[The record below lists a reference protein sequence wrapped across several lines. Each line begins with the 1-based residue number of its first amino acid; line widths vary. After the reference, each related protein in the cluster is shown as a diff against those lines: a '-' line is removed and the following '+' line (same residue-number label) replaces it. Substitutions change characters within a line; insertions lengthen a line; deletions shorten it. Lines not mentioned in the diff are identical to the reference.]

1 MVAVYVA
8 AAHLIHGQGVSRA
21 YAGSAVGAAERVIA
35 ASVGLFGICGL
46 GLVRLALPERLRR
59 HEALWVLPVGACT
72 SGLALTALGFAAVPF
87 TASLIA
93 VIAAAAAVAVVAFRR
108 RPPSGATFGRRLE
121 EGRLAAWPLYL
132 GLLIVVLAIVPM
144 LRGPVPILHLHNGFP
159 TVEGTGSD
167 AHLAVGSAQFL
178 QHYYPTS
185 VHPEAPINLVPTVWR
200 SKFPIYYA
208 FAGVASLSGLAPYQV
223 ISTLAAMVMLAL
235 ACIGFYLLARDVLG
249 AGVGV
254 GLAAM
259 AIVALDRMV
268 LHTIVHPYFN
278 QTWGFATVPF
288 VIVLG
293 WWSVRTAGQRSR
305 GGLVL
310 TALFLLVCTL
320 AYPLAGPIP
329 ALAIALFWLGDRRD
343 RRRRGEPVRPLRPR
357 ALTARVYRGR
367 RSLLW
372 MVPLGVALLIPLAAA
387 AAKVS
392 NAIQLLVGG
401 GSLRSWGGDLG
412 AFLPTHQ
419 FFAISSAE
427 ALYVYGPL
435 LALGIYLALRRR
447 PRELAWGLVAVMAF
461 GLLFALYMRHRA
473 YGYYFH
479 FKVLAFVAPLILVV
493 AVVGL
498 GQMGRPWRLRALGVV
513 LVLALLANAQSGAVG
528 ELGIT
533 LTQLPRT
540 VLAVQTLD
548 RELPPGSS
556 IRLDMNPNLQ
566 LWTAYFLAAHP
577 LCSQRPLLETAYPHV
592 PLGRR
597 ARYILV
603 HDDLLRPFDA
613 QGRPL
618 RQVGEFR
625 LYRAKPH
632 LPGPDTC
639 SPRLVQN
646 AIREG
651 SD

>member
-1 MVAVYVA
+1 VT
-8 AAHLIHGQGVSRA
+8 AAHLVHGQGVSRA
-21 YAGSAVGAAERVIA
+21 YAGSAAGVAERVIA
-35 ASVGLFGICGL
+35 ASVGLFGVCGL

-87 TASLIA
+87 SASLVA
-93 VIAAAAAVAVVAFRR
+93 VIAAGALVAVFAFRR
-108 RPPSGATFGRRLE
+108 RPPRAASWGRRLR
-121 EGRLAAWPLYL
+121 EGRLAAWPLYV
-132 GLLIVVLAIVPM
+132 GLLILILAIVPM

-185 VHPEAPINLVPTVWR
+185 VHPEAPVDLMPTVWR

-208 FAGVASLSGLAPYQV
+208 FAGVASVSGLAPYQV
-223 ISTLAAMVMLAL
+223 ISTLAAVMLAL

-249 AGVGV
+249 AGVAG

-259 AIVALDRMV
+259 AIVGLDPIV
-268 LHTIVHPYFN
+268 LHTVVHPYFN

-288 VIVLG
+288 AIVLG
-293 WWSVRTAGQRSR
+293 WTSVRTAGRRTR
-305 GGLVL
+305 GGLAL
-310 TALFLLVCTL
+310 TALFLLVCAL
-320 AYPLAGPIP
+320 AYPLAAPLP
-329 ALAIALFWLGDRRD
+329 ALAVALFWLGDRRR
-343 RRRRGEPVRPLRPR
+343 RRRRGEPLRSLRPR
-357 ALTARVYRGR
+357 TLLGSVYRGR

-372 MVPLGVALLIPLAAA
+372 MAPLGMALLVPIAAA
-387 AAKVS
+387 MAKVS
-392 NAIQLLVGG
+392 AAILLLAGV
-401 GSLRSWGGDLG
+401 GSLRSWGGDLSG
-412 AFLPTHQ
+412 
-419 FFAISSAE
+419 FFATHRFFAFANAG
-427 ALYVYGPL
+427 ALYVYAPVI
-435 LALGIYLALRRR
+435 ALGIYLALRRR
-447 PRELAWGLVAVMAF
+447 PRELGWGLLAVMAF
-461 GLLFALYMRHRA
+461 GLLTALYMRHRA

-479 FKVLAFVAPLILVV
+479 FKVLAFVAPLILAV

-498 GQMGRPWRLRALGVV
+498 GRMGRPWRLRVLGVA

-528 ELGIT
+528 ELGTT
-533 LTQLPRT
+533 LNQLPKT
-540 VLAVQTLD
+540 VLAVQVLD
-548 RELPPGSS
+548 RQLPRGSS
-556 IRLDMNPNLQ
+556 IRLDMNPSLQ
-566 LWTAYFLAAHP
+566 LWTAYFLAEHP
-577 LCSQRPLLETAYPHV
+577 LCSQRPLLETSYPHV

-597 ARYILV
+597 AQYILA

-613 QGRPL
+613 QGPPL
-618 RQVGEFR
+618 RHIGEFR

-639 SPRLVQN
+639 SQRMVQS